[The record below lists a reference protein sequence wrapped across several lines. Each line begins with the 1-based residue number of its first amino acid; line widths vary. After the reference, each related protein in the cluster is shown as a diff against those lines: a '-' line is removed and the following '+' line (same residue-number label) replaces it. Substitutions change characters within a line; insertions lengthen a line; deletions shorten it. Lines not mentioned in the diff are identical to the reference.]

1 MSKSRAFSGP
11 GIQEKVAD
19 YHGTC
24 RYVRTSPDIAANGVK
39 SVNIELTFE
48 EALRFATAIQSA
60 VLNLNRYNRN
70 KKDGREMGLCLS
82 LKTQSTAI
90 SVIEMRVRPPAG

>member
-1 MSKSRAFSGP
+1 MAKTATFSPADIPEKSD
-11 GIQEKVAD
+11 D

-48 EALRFATAIQSA
+48 EAMRLSVAPQSA
-60 VLNLNRYNRN
+60 VFAVLNRHNGNSVN
-70 KKDGREMGLCLS
+70 KWGCAFRSK
-82 LKTQSTAI
+82 LKAP
-90 SVIEMRVRPPAG
+90 RFP